1 MRSGL
6 GRMALMAAAWLA
18 LAAGGCAGSG
28 RGLLVP
34 VAKPPTEAKTRTVL
48 AVTTRGP
55 ATEPPGHLFSGERGD
70 AARYASL
77 TLSLPRGRAPG
88 SVPTD
93 ADSPDPD
100 KHIALVEA
108 RELDAAQFAGL
119 ARTELKTRRRA
130 LVFTHGYNTQF
141 DEAVVRLAQIVDDT
155 GYAGLPVLFSWPSRG
170 EVRDYGYDKDS
181 ANFSRDAMAELLARL
196 ARDPGIEGID
206 VFAHSMGNWLT
217 METLRQLSIAGDQKT
232 LSRLCT
238 IVLAAPDIDMDV
250 FRTQIARLRPLTAR
264 IVLYASQD
272 DYALDLSRRLFGGKI
287 RAGANTDLSQFRAL
301 GIEAHDL
308 SQVAGGIGR
317 NHNKAFGDGTTIAAI
332 GRAISHGAGSARQ
345 EGSSLN
351 ERIETFGR
359 SVTLLGDALIPGPPL
374 VGSR

>member
-6 GRMALMAAAWLA
+6 GRMALMGAAWLA

-34 VAKPPTEAKTRTVL
+34 VATPPAEAKTRTVL
-48 AVTTRGP
+48 AVTTRGQ

-77 TLSLPRGRAPG
+77 TLSLPKGRVPG

-93 ADSPDPD
+93 TDNPDPD

-181 ANFSRDAMAELLARL
+181 ANFSRDAMADLLTRL

-232 LSRLCT
+232 LSRLGT

-332 GRAISHGAGSARQ
+332 GRAISQGAGSARQ

-351 ERIETFGR
+351 ERIESFGR

-374 VGSR
+374 GGSR

>member
-264 IVLYASQD
+264 IELYASQD

>member
-1 MRSGL
+1 MRCKL
-6 GRMALMAAAWLA
+6 GQLAVTGIALVA
-18 LAAGGCAGSG
+18 LAAGGCAGPG

-34 VAKPPTEAKTRTVL
+34 VAKPPAEAKTRTVL
-48 AVTTRGP
+48 AVTTRDRADG
-55 ATEPPGHLFSGERGD
+55 ASGHLFSGERGD
-70 AARYASL
+70 TARYASL
-77 TLSLPRGRAPG
+77 TLSLPKGRAPG

-100 KHIALVEA
+100 KHIALLSA
-108 RELDAAQFAGL
+108 RELGAAEFAGL
-119 ARTELKTRRRA
+119 ARSELKTRRRA

-206 VFAHSMGNWLT
+206 IFAHSMGNWLT
-217 METLRQLSIAGDQKT
+217 METLRQLSIAGDAKT
-232 LSRLCT
+232 LGRLGT
-238 IVLAAPDIDMDV
+238 IVMAAPDIDMDV
-250 FRTQIARLRPLTAR
+250 FRTQIARLRPLAAR
-264 IVLYASQD
+264 IVLYASRD

-287 RAGANTDLSQFRAL
+287 RAGANTDLGQFRAL

-308 SQVAGGIGR
+308 SEVAGGIGR

-332 GRAISHGAGSARQ
+332 GRAIASGAGPARSG
-345 EGSSLN
+345 GSTLN
-351 ERIETFGR
+351 ERFETLGR

-374 VGSR
+374 GASR

>member
-6 GRMALMAAAWLA
+6 GRIALMGAVWLA
-18 LAAGGCAGSG
+18 LAAGGCAGPG

-34 VAKPPTEAKTRTVL
+34 VAKPPAEAKTRTVL

-77 TLSLPRGRAPG
+77 TLSLPKGRAPG

-108 RELDAAQFAGL
+108 RELDATQFAGL
-119 ARTELKTRRRA
+119 GRTELKTRRRA

-155 GYAGLPVLFSWPSRG
+155 GYGGLPILFSWPSRG

-181 ANFSRDAMAELLARL
+181 ANFSRDAMADLLVRL

-232 LSRLCT
+232 LGRLGT
-238 IVLAAPDIDMDV
+238 IVMAAPDVDMDV
-250 FRTQIARLRPLTAR
+250 FRTQIARLRPLTSR
-264 IVLYASQD
+264 MVLYASKD
-272 DYALDLSRRLFGGKI
+272 DYALGLSRRLFGGKI
-287 RAGANTDLSQFRAL
+287 RAGENTDLGQFRAL

-308 SQVAGGIGR
+308 SQVAGGLGR

-332 GRAISHGAGSARQ
+332 GRAISQGVGSTRQ

-374 VGSR
+374 GGSR

>member
-6 GRMALMAAAWLA
+6 RRMVLMGSALLA
-18 LAAGGCAGSG
+18 LAAGGCAGPG

-34 VAKPPTEAKTRTVL
+34 VAKVPAEAKTRMVL

-55 ATEPPGHLFSGERGD
+55 APDQPGHLFSGERGD
-70 AARYASL
+70 TARYASL
-77 TLSLPRGRAPG
+77 TLSLPKARAAG

-93 ADSPDPD
+93 AESPDPD
-100 KHIALVEA
+100 KHIALIAA
-108 RELDAAQFAGL
+108 RELDAAGFAGL

-155 GYAGLPVLFSWPSRG
+155 GYGGLPVLFSWPSRG
-170 EVRDYGYDKDS
+170 QVRDYGYDKDS

-217 METLRQLSIAGDQKT
+217 METLRQLSIAGDRKT
-232 LSRLCT
+232 LGRLGT
-238 IVLAAPDIDMDV
+238 IVMAAPDIDMDV
-250 FRTQIARLRPLTAR
+250 FRTQIARLRALTAR
-264 IVLYASQD
+264 IVLYASRD

-287 RAGANTDLSQFRAL
+287 RAGANTDLGQFRAL

-308 SQVAGGIGR
+308 SDVAGGIGR
-317 NHNKAFGDGTTIAAI
+317 NHNKAFGDSTTIAAI
-332 GRAISHGAGSARQ
+332 GRAISDGAGSARQ
-345 EGSSLN
+345 QGSSLN
-351 ERIETFGR
+351 ERIETMGR

-374 VGSR
+374 GASR

>member
-1 MRSGL
+1 MG
-6 GRMALMAAAWLA
+6 AVWLA
-18 LAAGGCAGSG
+18 LAAGGCAGPG

-34 VAKPPTEAKTRTVL
+34 VAKPPAEAKTRTVL

-55 ATEPPGHLFSGERGD
+55 ALDQPGHLFSGERGD

-77 TLSLPRGRAPG
+77 TLSLPKGRAPG

-108 RELDAAQFAGL
+108 RELDATQFAGL
-119 ARTELKTRRRA
+119 ARAELKTRRRA

-155 GYAGLPVLFSWPSRG
+155 GYGGLPILFSWPSRG

-181 ANFSRDAMAELLARL
+181 ANFSRDAMADLLARL

-206 VFAHSMGNWLT
+206 IFAHSMGNWLT

-232 LSRLCT
+232 LGRLGT

-308 SQVAGGIGR
+308 SQVAGGLGR

-332 GRAISHGAGSARQ
+332 GRAISQGAGSARQ
-345 EGSSLN
+345 EGSYLN

-374 VGSR
+374 GGSR

>member
-6 GRMALMAAAWLA
+6 GRIALMGAVWLA
-18 LAAGGCAGSG
+18 LAAGGCAGPG

-34 VAKPPTEAKTRTVL
+34 VAKPPAEAKTRTVL
-48 AVTTRGP
+48 AVTTRGH

-77 TLSLPRGRAPG
+77 TLSLPKGRAPG

-108 RELDAAQFAGL
+108 RELDATQFAGL

-155 GYAGLPVLFSWPSRG
+155 GYGGLPILFSWPSRG
-170 EVRDYGYDKDS
+170 EVGDYGYDKDS
-181 ANFSRDAMAELLARL
+181 ANFSRDAMADLLVRL

-232 LSRLCT
+232 LGRLGT

-308 SQVAGGIGR
+308 SHVAGGLGR

-332 GRAISHGAGSARQ
+332 GRAISQGAGSARH

-374 VGSR
+374 GGSR

>member
-1 MRSGL
+1 MRL
-6 GRMALMAAAWLA
+6 GTRRGRWLA
-18 LAAGGCAGSG
+18 GALLMLACGGCARPGH
-28 RGLLVP
+28 GLLVP
-34 VAKPPTEAKTRTVL
+34 VAEAPGTARTRTLL
-48 AVTTRGP
+48 AVTTRVP
-55 ATEPPGHLFSGERGD
+55 AAEPPGQLFSGERGD
-70 AARYASL
+70 GARYASL
-77 TLSLPRGRAPG
+77 TLSLPPGRAPG
-88 SVPTD
+88 AVPTD
-93 ADSPDPD
+93 AERPDPQ
-100 KHIALVEA
+100 KHIVLVSA
-108 RELDAAQFAGL
+108 RELAPGGFAGAL
-119 ARTELKTRRRA
+119 RSAGSSGRRA

-155 GYAGLPVLFSWPSRG
+155 GYSGLPILFSWPSRG

-196 ARDPGIEGID
+196 AREPGIEGID
-206 VFAHSMGNWLT
+206 IFAHSMGNWLT

-232 LSRLCT
+232 LGRIGR

-264 IVLYASQD
+264 MVLYASQD

-287 RAGANTDLSQFRAL
+287 RAGANTDLGQFRAL

-332 GRAISHGAGSARQ
+332 GQAMAQSAGSGRHGA
-345 EGSSLN
+345 SSLN
-351 ERIETFGR
+351 ERIETLGR
-359 SVTLLGDALIPGPPL
+359 SVTLLGDAIIPGPPL
-374 VGSR
+374 GASR

>member
-6 GRMALMAAAWLA
+6 GRMALMGAALLA
-18 LAAGGCAGSG
+18 LVAGGCAGPG

-34 VAKPPTEAKTRTVL
+34 VAKPPAEAKTRTLL

-55 ATEPPGHLFSGERGD
+55 ATETPGRLFSGERGD
-70 AARYASL
+70 TARYASL
-77 TLSLPRGRAPG
+77 TLSLPKGRAAG

-108 RELDAAQFAGL
+108 RELDAAQFSGL
-119 ARTELKTRRRA
+119 ARSELKTRRRA

-155 GYAGLPVLFSWPSRG
+155 HYPGLPILFSWPSRG
-170 EVRDYGYDKDS
+170 EIRDYGYDKDS

-206 VFAHSMGNWLT
+206 IFAHSMGNWLT
-217 METLRQLSIAGDQKT
+217 METLRQLAIAGDAKT
-232 LSRLCT
+232 LGRLGT
-238 IVLAAPDIDMDV
+238 IVMAAPDIDMDV
-250 FRTQIARLRPLTAR
+250 FRTQIARLRPLAGR

-317 NHNKAFGDGTTIAAI
+317 NHNKAFGDGGTIAAI
-332 GRAISHGAGSARQ
+332 GRAIASGAGPARQ
-345 EGSSLN
+345 GAPSLN
-351 ERIETFGR
+351 ERFETLGR
-359 SVTLLGDALIPGPPL
+359 SVTLLGDALIPGAPL
-374 VGSR
+374 GGSR